1 VDDHKEVR
9 FRTLPGR
16 LAEIVVSEERWS
28 DALACLAAAVHAD
41 VAVAIT
47 PQALLGVFGL
57 VPSEALRAE
66 NPDELSRALIR
77 AGLESTWVHRCPQG
91 LVAVA
96 TRSPEGFGRD
106 ERELLEEVIPV
117 LSLGLDRSAARAQI
131 AANQATRRK
140 LETRLT
146 EVERQSTVGAVASA
160 VAHDLSAPIS
170 ALMMEIGAMRDRVRE
185 LGILLPEAGPILRN
199 VIEDLRGLADHCL
212 DSTERARQLL
222 IDFRLAAHPFSEKPI
237 TSNTVNVGD
246 ALRACV
252 RMISPLARDKVRLE
266 LTVEPG
272 LPVVAGNRR
281 RLEQAF
287 TNLLMNGLQAAAV
300 REGLAG
306 VVEARLRRVD
316 GDLVV
321 EIADNGPGIPI
332 EHRDR
337 IFDPFFTTKAPESGT
352 GLGLPIARDAV
363 EANGGRIEVESE
375 RGRGACFRI
384 RLPIA
389 AAPAQASPTS
399 VRKRVMVVDDDE
411 AVLRAME
418 RILRTDYDVTAL
430 PGGLQ
435 VLEMLGTGNTFDA
448 LIIDLA
454 MPEMDGPE
462 LYERIKQRWPGLERK
477 IVFATGGAFTSNT
490 RAFLARVPN
499 SRFEKP
505 ITREELRPIVL
516 GIVNVA

>member
-1 VDDHKEVR
+1 MR

-91 LVAVA
+91 LVAAA
-96 TRSPEGFGRD
+96 TRSPEGFGRE

-131 AANQATRRK
+131 ATSQATRRK
-140 LETRLT
+140 LENRLT

-185 LGILLPEAGPILRN
+185 LGIMLPEAGPILRN

-222 IDFRLAAHPFSEKPI
+222 IDFRLAAHPFSERPA
-237 TSNTVNVGD
+237 TANTVNVGD

-266 LTVEPG
+266 LTVEPE

-306 VVEARLRRVD
+306 VVEARVRRVD

-321 EIADNGPGIPI
+321 EIAD
-332 EHRDR
+332 
-337 IFDPFFTTKAPESGT
+337 
-352 GLGLPIARDAV
+352 
-363 EANGGRIEVESE
+363 
-375 RGRGACFRI
+375 
-384 RLPIA
+384 
-389 AAPAQASPTS
+389 
-399 VRKRVMVVDDDE
+399 
-411 AVLRAME
+411 
-418 RILRTDYDVTAL
+418 
-430 PGGLQ
+430 
-435 VLEMLGTGNTFDA
+435 
-448 LIIDLA
+448 
-454 MPEMDGPE
+454 
-462 LYERIKQRWPGLERK
+462 
-477 IVFATGGAFTSNT
+477 
-490 RAFLARVPN
+490 
-499 SRFEKP
+499 
-505 ITREELRPIVL
+505 
-516 GIVNVA
+516 